1 MSEHIPEKY
10 INTKVT
16 IGFLLIL
23 IIAALAFGVNY
34 SGVISYLQINEK
46 RDPLGDRLM
55 SLNELIFRMQE
66 ADGSTRLFSLTGNQK
81 DFRTYRA
88 MNDSVM
94 LSLKRLQKNFSDTNY
109 QAKVDTLKTLLEQK
123 KKQTAQLIE
132 LSEINNYR
140 RRYGNVLS
148 ILPDSI
154 NYQISQIT
162 YSSVYVDSIAEAQ
175 PKSPEHKSFFGRI
188 ASILTGRK
196 EELPSIPK
204 TPEVSQIVDSSK
216 IIRIRKDPA
225 LEEVKQ
231 QLEKIE
237 EQDKRF
243 TNLLAKR
250 EGALIQLGN
259 KLTNT
264 IRQMVKYLEE
274 QALAESLQHQKEIDK
289 VKKNL
294 LRKLIFLGVSALL
307 IFLGFVLWIGRDLRK
322 SRHLKEQLIR
332 SREKVESLMK
342 VKEKFLAN
350 MSHEIRTP
358 LTSIIGFSELLK
370 EKDSSAELIHNSA
383 LHLLALVNDVLDFSS
398 LEEGKLSFHK
408 ESINA
413 YNLVQETWMTFR
425 PKAEQKQLDFSFSA
439 DDKIPDFSSDKTRLR
454 QILFNLTG
462 NAIKFTETG
471 KVWINLEKQNNWL
484 IFEVGDTGIGI
495 PAQKRKVIFEEFT
508 QLNPPVSKRQKGTGL
523 GLAISKKLVDAMGG
537 FIEVNSNDEDEKHGS
552 IFRFKIPFENNHFST
567 LKTSKTVTDI
577 QGLKIMIVDDD
588 PLVSQLIK
596 GFIRG
601 QASVSSFSSPLKALK
616 HLEDNQFDIIIADF
630 RMPDLNGLEL
640 IKKIRDRFQTPVLL
654 LSAAADEH
662 LGLKKQADVMQKVFT
677 MPKPFSKEDL
687 MEKIQ
692 LMLEVNNTEG
702 TKQQQPHCSASFS
715 TIDLTEVLSFT
726 GNDKKFL
733 SSVINTFLSDAEKNI
748 DNLSGLIRRK
758 KTGEISE
765 RAHKML
771 TGFRQFGI
779 KEGATILKGIEILG
793 RRPGSTPE
801 LKRGLKRLKK
811 LWSQVSQELN
821 NFLMTIRNDSQ

>member
-1 MSEHIPEKY
+1 MPEETPEKY

-23 IIAALAFGVNY
+23 IIAALAFGINY

-55 SLNELIFRMQE
+55 ALNELMFRMQE
-66 ADGSTRLFSLTGNQK
+66 ADGAARLFSLTGNKK
-81 DFRTYRA
+81 DLCTYRA

-94 LSLKRLQKNFSDTNY
+94 FSLKRLQKFFSDSNY
-109 QAKVDTLKTLLEQK
+109 QAKADTLKTLLEQK

-140 RRYGNVLS
+140 RRYGKVLA

-175 PKSPEHKSFFGRI
+175 PKYPEHKSFFGRI

-216 IIRIRKDPA
+216 ITRIRKDPA
-225 LEEVKQ
+225 LVEVKE

-243 TNLLAKR
+243 TNLLIKR
-250 EGALIQLGN
+250 EDALIQLGN

-264 IRQMVKYLEE
+264 IRQIVKYLEE
-274 QALAESLQHQKEIDK
+274 QAFSESLQYQKEINK
-289 VKKNL
+289 VKENL
-294 LRKLIFLGVSALL
+294 LEKLIFLGGSALL
-307 IFLGFVLWIGRDLRK
+307 IFLGFVLWIGHDLRK

-342 VKEKFLAN
+342 VKERFLAN

-370 EKDSSAELIHNSA
+370 EKDHSAGIIHNSA

-425 PKAEQKQLDFSFSA
+425 PKAEQKQLEFSFSA
-439 DDKIPDFSSDKTRLR
+439 DDKISDFSSDKTRLR

-471 KVWINLEKQNNWL
+471 KVWINLKKQNNWL

-495 PAQKRKVIFEEFT
+495 PAQKRKAIFEEFT
-508 QLNPPVSKRQKGTGL
+508 QLNAPVQKRQKGTGL

-537 FIEVNSNDEDEKHGS
+537 SIEVDSNVEDEKHGS
-552 IFRFKIPFENNHFST
+552 IFRFKIPFESSHLSSPNAST
-567 LKTSKTVTDI
+567 TPTDI
-577 QGLKIMIVDDD
+577 QELKIMIVDDD
-588 PLVSQLIK
+588 PLVAQLIK
-596 GFIRG
+596 GFIRNH
-601 QASVSSFSSPLKALK
+601 ASVSSFSSPLKALK
-616 HLEDNQFDIIIADF
+616 HLEDNQFDIIITDF
-630 RMPDLNGLEL
+630 RMPDLNGLEF
-640 IKKIRDRFQTPVLL
+640 IKKIRTRSQTPVLL
-654 LSAAADEH
+654 LSAAANEH
-662 LGLKKQADVMQKVFT
+662 SAMKKQADVMQKVFT

-692 LMLEVNNTEG
+692 LMLEINKPQA
-702 TKQQQPHCSASFS
+702 TKQQPPHSSARSS
-715 TIDLTEVLSFT
+715 AIDLTEVLSFT
-726 GNDKKFL
+726 GNDKEFL
-733 SSVINTFLSDAEKNI
+733 SSVINTFLSDTEKNI
-748 DNLSGLIRRK
+748 DSLSGLIRHK

-779 KEGATILKGIEILG
+779 KEGAAILKGIEILG
-793 RRPGSTPE
+793 RSPGATQE

-811 LWSQVSQELN
+811 LWSRVSLELN
-821 NFLMTIRNDSQ
+821 DLLMTIRK